1 MGRSEID
8 GFRDHCGVVGIVGNP
23 EAAHLTYL
31 ALYALQHRGQDSCG
45 IVSYDPSTEFY
56 HRRVKKGLV
65 ADGFN
70 PGNLSKL
77 IGDRAIGHVRY
88 TTAGFGGLLDAQP
101 LLAKTGHGKI
111 ALAHNGNLINNKIYR
126 RKLEDEGA
134 IFQTTSDTE
143 IVCHL
148 YARSKEST
156 PEARLISALNEVRG
170 AYSITALLDGRL
182 YAARDPHGVRP
193 LIIGKLDKGYVVSS
207 EDSVFNLIGAEYVR
221 EVEPGELVC
230 IPGHSREGEDLSR
243 IHSHK
248 LYKPRDQPEAK
259 CIFEHVYFSRPDST
273 IFGRSV
279 HQSRR
284 AMGRAL
290 AKSHPIAADVVIA
303 VPDSGV
309 IAAMGYAQEAGIPF
323 DMGLVRNHYV
333 GRTFIEPENKIR
345 NFGVK
350 IKLSPVKSIV
360 EGKRVVVVD
369 DSIVRGT
376 TSKKIVQMLRSAG
389 AKEVHMR
396 VSAPPTTDP
405 CFYGIDTPTRSELI
419 ASSQSIAAI
428 ADHIQVDSLGYLSAE
443 DLHASVG
450 RSGMCDACFTGNYPI
465 KLT

>member
-1 MGRSEID
+1 MAHRASID
-8 GFRDHCGVVGIVGNP
+8 DGDVFRDHCGVVGIVGHP

-45 IVSYDPSTEFY
+45 IVSYDPIKEHY
-56 HRRVKKGLV
+56 HRRIKKGLV

-70 PGNLSKL
+70 PSNLSKL
-77 IGDRAIGHVRY
+77 VGDRSIGHVRY

-143 IVCHL
+143 IICHL

-156 PEARLISALNEVRG
+156 AESRLITALNEVRG
-170 AYSITALLDGRL
+170 AYSITALADGKL

-193 LIIGKLDKGYVVSS
+193 LIIGKLEQGYVVAS
-207 EDSVFNLIGAEYVR
+207 EDSVFNLIGAEYIR

-230 IPGHSREGEDLSR
+230 ISGD
-243 IHSHK
+243 IQSHK
-248 LYKPRDQPEAK
+248 LYKPRDQEEAK
-259 CIFEHVYFSRPDST
+259 CIFEHVYFARPDSN
-273 IFGRSV
+273 IFGKSV

-284 AMGRAL
+284 SMGRAL
-290 AKSHPIAADVVIA
+290 ARSHPVDADVVIP

-309 IAAMGYAQEAGIPF
+309 IAAMGYAEEAGIPF

-360 EGKRVVVVD
+360 SGKRVVVVD

-419 ASSQSIAAI
+419 ASSQSVTAI

-450 RSGMCDACFTGNYPI
+450 SLGMCDACFTGKYPI
-465 KLT
+465 TLG